1 MTFSN
6 KEMAAIIRIAKQMC
20 NSDGRFTQSEMNNL
34 LNFTENFDVSY
45 VEGLADDMTGYEA
58 AAVLAAMSADQKY
71 YVCCYFAELMA
82 VDGVISDS
90 EVKVWQF
97 VSQMADFPNMTI
109 REALNSN
116 YRKL

>member
-1 MTFSN
+1 MTFST
-6 KEMAAIIRIAKQMC
+6 KEMAAIVRIAKQMC
-20 NSDGRFTQSEMNNL
+20 NADGRFSQSEIDNL
-34 LNFTENFDVSY
+34 ISFTENFNIKE
-45 VEGLADDMTGYEA
+45 VENLADDMTGYEA
-58 AAVLAAMSADQKY
+58 AAILAHMNADQKY
-71 YVCCYFAELMA
+71 YACCYFAELMA

>member
-6 KEMAAIIRIAKQMC
+6 QQMAAIIRIAKQMC
-20 NSDGRFTQSEMNNL
+20 NADGRFSQSEMDNL
-34 LNFTENFDVSY
+34 LNFTENFDVAT
-45 VEGLADDMTGYEA
+45 VEDMADAMTGYEA
-58 AAVLAAMSADQKY
+58 AAVLARMSADQKY

-97 VSQMADFPNMTI
+97 VSQLADFPNMSI

>member
-1 MTFSN
+1 MKFTS
-6 KEMAAIIRIAKQMC
+6 KEMAAIVRIAKQMC
-20 NSDGRFTQSEMNNL
+20 NSDGRFSQSEIDNL
-34 LNFTENFDVSY
+34 VSFTENFDIRE
-45 VEGLADDMTGYEA
+45 VENMADDMTGYEA
-58 AAVLAAMSADQKY
+58 AAILAAMDADQKY

-97 VSQMADFPNMTI
+97 VSQLANFPSMSI

>member
-6 KEMAAIIRIAKQMC
+6 QQMAAIIRIAKQMC
-20 NSDGRFTQSEMNNL
+20 NADGRFSQSEMDNL
-34 LNFTENFDVSY
+34 LNFTENFDVAT
-45 VEGLADDMTGYEA
+45 VEDMADAMTGYEA
-58 AAVLAAMSADQKY
+58 AAVLARMSADQKY

-97 VSQMADFPNMTI
+97 VSQLADFPSMSI